1 MITGG
6 ELPQPLAHDQAA
18 DGRLVRA
25 VRRDLL
31 GDDGQASATAVRMIW
46 TGDHLDVVRRLQA
59 AIISPARATAGQPR
73 QPPVRETVRRWQARR
88 QGMDQPVVPVRVL
101 PAGPPAVW
109 TCGRDWA
116 KMAVL
121 ADREVGMDA
130 ELNPAQR
137 LHALG
142 QSLWL
147 DSINRVMLRTGALA
161 RYVRDLAV
169 TGLTSNPTI
178 LGHAMAAGS
187 DYDSSLARLAGDGVT
202 DAQDLVYALAL
213 EDLAEAAALFRPEW
227 EQTEGVDGYV
237 SLEVPPDVAY
247 DAAATVAFA
256 RRLHDQAGFPNLLV
270 KIPGTPQGLTA
281 MEEAITA
288 GIGVNVTLLFSD
300 THYLRTA
307 DAYLRALERR
317 RRAGL
322 DLAVPSVASLFIS
335 RWDSAAD
342 PLLPSA
348 LHGSLGLAM
357 AQKTYA
363 SHVQLLADQR
373 WQALA
378 EAGARPQRVLWAS
391 TSTKNPDLPDTYY
404 LARRRRRLRRSRE

>member
-1 MITGG
+1 
-6 ELPQPLAHDQAA
+6 
-18 DGRLVRA
+18 
-25 VRRDLL
+25 
-31 GDDGQASATAVRMIW
+31 
-46 TGDHLDVVRRLQA
+46 
-59 AIISPARATAGQPR
+59 
-73 QPPVRETVRRWQARR
+73 
-88 QGMDQPVVPVRVL
+88 
-101 PAGPPAVW
+101 
-109 TCGRDWA
+109 
-116 KMAVL
+116 
-121 ADREVGMDA
+121 MDA

-137 LHALG
+137 LHAMG
-142 QSLWL
+142 ERRWL
-147 DSINRVMLRTGALA
+147 DSVSRVMRRAGALA

-187 DYDSSLARLAGDGVT
+187 GYDRALARLAGEGVT

-213 EDLAEAAALFRPEW
+213 EDLTEAAALFRPRW

-247 DAAATVAFA
+247 DAAATVALA

-307 DAYLRALERR
+307 DAYIRALGRP

-322 DLAVPSVASLFIS
+322 DLPVPS
-335 RWDSAAD
+335 
-342 PLLPSA
+342 LPSWFTSPWAPSPHPLPPPA
-348 LHGSLGLAM
+348 L
-357 AQKTYA
+357 
-363 SHVQLLADQR
+363 
-373 WQALA
+373 
-378 EAGARPQRVLWAS
+378 
-391 TSTKNPDLPDTYY
+391 
-404 LARRRRRLRRSRE
+404 